1 VSADVAGDHLQE
13 VNRDAGCLG
22 FIDSHTDQAII
33 VGSLIIGLW
42 FIADSLYLI
51 VS

>member
-1 VSADVAGDHLQE
+1 MAREANTEAADVVRATH
-13 VNRDAGCLG
+13 
-22 FIDSHTDQAII
+22 IDQAIM

>member
-1 VSADVAGDHLQE
+1 MRAEAKLS
-13 VNRDAGCLG
+13 
-22 FIDSHTDQAII
+22 II
-33 VGSLIIGLW
+33 AGSLIIGLW